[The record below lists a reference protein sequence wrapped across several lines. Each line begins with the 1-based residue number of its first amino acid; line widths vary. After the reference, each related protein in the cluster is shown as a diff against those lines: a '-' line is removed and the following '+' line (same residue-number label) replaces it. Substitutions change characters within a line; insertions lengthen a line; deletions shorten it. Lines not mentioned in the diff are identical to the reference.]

1 MTQRSRN
8 IVVLSAM
15 AGIFIAF
22 ALAGRFLIDPSEM
35 DKVNQ
40 GTLITPHIAVE
51 ELNLNTQAGQQWTGQ
66 DMSGQWSLLYIAG
79 EACERGCKNA
89 LFYLMARLR
98 QSLSQD
104 ADRLRLILTHTT
116 PPSAELQTFMDEKL
130 GPMVELRG
138 KAATIRQA
146 LAPAFDASGADPLDY
161 LYLAAPDGQIFM
173 WYPTHE
179 DKESLLEEADGI
191 HADLKRTLKGSQ
203 L

>member
-8 IVVLSAM
+8 ILVLSAM

-22 ALAGRFLIDPSEM
+22 ALAGRFLIEPSEM

-51 ELNLNTQAGQQWTGQ
+51 KLELTDRDGQSWTGE
-66 DMSGQWSLLYIAG
+66 DMSGQWSLLYVAG
-79 EACERGCKNA
+79 EQCERGCKNA
-89 LFYLMARLR
+89 LFYLMTRLR
-98 QSLSQD
+98 QSLSRD

-116 PPSAELQTFMDEKL
+116 PPSPELQTFMDEEL
-130 GPMVELRG
+130 GSMVELQG
-138 KAATIRQA
+138 NADTIRES
-146 LAPAFDASGADPLDY
+146 LLPAFDAPDADPLKH

-179 DKESLLEEADGI
+179 DKESLLKEADSI
-191 HADLKRTLKGSQ
+191 HTDLKRTLKGSK